1 MSDQDVRAG
10 RDYEAQ
16 WHLDKKVPIAII
28 VTMAVQVM
36 FFAWW
41 GGGFSNRVDQLERQ
55 VMTLAPQTERIIR
68 LETKVDAI
76 TGSLTEIKAMV
87 RPRPP

>member
-1 MSDQDVRAG
+1 MTDDSYAYDG
-10 RDYEAQ
+10 Q

-41 GGGFSNRVDQLERQ
+41 GGGFSNRVEQLERQ
-55 VMTLAPQTERIIR
+55 MVAVVPQAERIIR

-76 TGSLTEIKAMV
+76 TGSLSEIKALIN
-87 RPRPP
+87 RRTDQKP